1 MGIIVNHELTFTE
14 IRMRQLAM
22 FVDVFVIMES
32 KMTSGGDTKPLH
44 FYEAFKKG
52 FLHEFQDKILYICI
66 EEIPSSYI
74 KDGWLAESFLRNEMS
89 QRALSRLKGLKE
101 DDLFLSF
108 DADEI
113 PKEEVIIFL
122 KFHTGYKIPFMFNF
136 RWSVFTFYWIHSDD
150 LKTMTSVIGGS
161 TIKHVAE
168 KCLGNIY
175 DLRNQK
181 CVDTSPLE
189 VNSLATMFLNLF
201 LLILEMICSL
211 Y

>member
-1 MGIIVNHELTFTE
+1 
-14 IRMRQLAM
+14 
-22 FVDVFVIMES
+22 
-32 KMTSGGDTKPLH
+32 MTSGGDAKPLH

-52 FLHEFQDKILYICI
+52 FLGEFQDQILYICI

-74 KDGWLAESFLRNEMS
+74 KDGWLAESYLRNEMS
-89 QRALSRLKGLKE
+89 QRALLRLKGLKE

-113 PKEEVIIFL
+113 PKVEVIMFL
-122 KFHTGYKIPFMFNF
+122 KFHTGYTIPFMFNF
-136 RWSVFTFYWIHSDD
+136 RWSVFTYYWIHSDD

-161 TIKHVAE
+161 TMKHLTD

-181 CVDTSPLE
+181 CVDTTPLE
-189 VNSLATMFLNLF
+189 VNSLEIALF
-201 LLILEMICSL
+201 
-211 Y
+211 